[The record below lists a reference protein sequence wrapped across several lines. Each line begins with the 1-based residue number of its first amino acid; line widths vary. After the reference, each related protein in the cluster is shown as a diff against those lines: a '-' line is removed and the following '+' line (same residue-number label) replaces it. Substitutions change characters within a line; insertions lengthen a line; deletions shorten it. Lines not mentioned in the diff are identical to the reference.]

1 VLQRNIKRTE
11 TELMKREKT
20 RRTINQ
26 QVADATHELVNAVVE
41 GIQEKKG
48 VNITVL
54 DLTALEN
61 TITSFFVICDGDSNV
76 HVDAISDSVEEYV
89 RKKLSEKPYHIEG
102 RENAQWILLDY
113 LDVVVHVF
121 QRPVRSFYN
130 LEALWDDGIRTDIP
144 NFF

>member
-1 VLQRNIKRTE
+1 
-11 TELMKREKT
+11 MKREKHLVVK
-20 RRTINQ
+20 NKQ
-26 QVADATHELVNAVVE
+26 ADESAQTLMRAVVE

-54 DLTALEN
+54 DLTGIEN
-61 TITSFFVICDGDSNV
+61 TITSYFVICDGDSNV

-89 RKKLSEKPYHIEG
+89 REKMDEKPYHIEG

-121 QRPVRSFYN
+121 QRPVRGFYN
-130 LEALWDDGIRTDIP
+130 LESLWADGQRTDIP